1 MTKNKW
7 LAFNIRMPEQ
17 LIPIYDFLQKELNE
31 ILSDKY
37 YREELEKIDYLVH
50 KGKVWMEMNKI
61 FADRVKRWDNFIH
74 MHNKAW
80 YARILFENIR
90 REVQSKH
97 EAIIIWNELIENNM
111 NIDEIL
117 FSNLVKKHKIY
128 ATRGTVSNIKR
139 SGAVSKMSENT
150 IFQLDYTASD
160 KQIFIM
166 DESNMCQ
173 IKVNKKDWIK
183 YQIVLPSSLNHRLTG
198 KIAKPRFM
206 KRKSDGKYIGICSYQ
221 YISEKTEGE
230 NILGVDIGQVKL
242 FSAISLNKNGN
253 HSNEYV
259 NSKYLTQ
266 NNFKLKKLYKEKEN
280 LRKILVQNE
289 LLGLD
294 TNKNKKRKEHYVNIS
309 KKIEN
314 LKKEI
319 AKNVAKEVVQV
330 AQQEGCNKIHI
341 ENLSWMGSN
350 GGKWNHAET
359 HKRIEEKAITVGM
372 KVVKVNPAYTS
383 SEHPITGEKGIE
395 SGRNIKFEDG
405 STIDRDKLA
414 AVNMAVRNKIGK
426 KNKVN
431 KLRNNSREIILKRR
445 SRRKEILEKISNI
458 KRDTEIVVFQPCVRN
473 SEEGLGAWSCI
484 NQVQPNSSLLVKQH
498 NKVMCYNL

>member
-17 LIPIYDFLQKELNE
+17 LIPVYDFLQKELNE
-31 ILSDKY
+31 ILSDEH
-37 YREELEKIDYLVH
+37 YRKELERIDYSIH
-50 KGKVWMEMNKI
+50 RGKVWIEMNKI
-61 FADRVKRWDNFIH
+61 FAERVKKWDDFAH

-97 EAIIIWNELIENNM
+97 EAVIIWNELIENNM

-117 FSNLVKKHKIY
+117 FRNLVGKHKVY
-128 ATRGTVSNIKR
+128 ATRGMVSNIKR
-139 SGAVSKMSENT
+139 SGTVPKMSEST
-150 IFQLDYTASD
+150 IFELDYTVSD
-160 KQIFIM
+160 KQMFVM

-206 KRKSDGKYIGICSYQ
+206 KRKSDEKYIGICSYQ
-221 YISEKTEGE
+221 YISEETEGE
-230 NILGVDIGQVKL
+230 NILGVDIGQIKL
-242 FSAISLNKNGN
+242 FSAISLNKNGI

-266 NNFKLKKLYKEKEN
+266 NNFKLKKLYKEKDN
-280 LRKILVQNE
+280 LRKILAQNN

-309 KKIEN
+309 KRIEN

-319 AKNVAKEVVQV
+319 AKNVAKEVIQV

-341 ENLSWMGSN
+341 ENLSWMGSK

-359 HKRIEEKAITVGM
+359 HKKIEEKAVTVGM
-372 KVVKVNPAYTS
+372 EVVKINPAYTS
-383 SEHPITGEKGIE
+383 SEHPITGEKGIK
-395 SGRNIKFEDG
+395 SGRNIEFEDG
-405 STIDRDKLA
+405 SIIDRDKLA
-414 AVNMAVRNKIGK
+414 AVNIAVRNKKRK

-431 KLRNNSREIILKRR
+431 KLRNNSREIILKRK
-445 SRRKEILEKISNI
+445 SRKKEIMEKIANI
-458 KRDTEIVVFQPCVRN
+458 KRGAKIVVFQPCVLN
-473 SEEGLGAWSCI
+473 SENGLGAWSCI

-498 NKVMCYNL
+498 NKVMYYNL